1 MSVRIQQVRNRTF
14 REIFLASFALMAA
27 LALFSCGGGGV
38 DMAGGGIG
46 GTGKSVGAI
55 TAKGSIFV
63 NGVEFDTGNA
73 EITLDDTTLPV
84 GDDSSLQIGMVAK
97 VKGIFNDDGMTGEA
111 EKIEVENEVQGTIA
125 QILSADSFTVNG
137 QEVITDGKTIL
148 DPPSFTPAQNDPV
161 EVHGQRDSSGIIRA
175 TRVERIEA
183 DPVDE
188 VKGFVSGFTDTSAP
202 FTLINGAASITVV
215 LEFGFTSNGSI
226 ADGLLVELHG
236 TFDGASNT
244 FTADTVDIE
253 DIEDEAFDF
262 REGDEFEVEGF
273 VTEFSV
279 HPGTFRVNGEP
290 VQTTPST
297 RFEGGVPE
305 DLADNVKVEAEGD
318 VISGGVLLADKI
330 EFKDA
335 IRIESNVEDKGSDD
349 VTLLGIT
356 VRITS
361 QTEVNV
367 SGGFGAIN
375 AGDGLKV
382 RGFVNMDNTSI
393 TATRIDEINPVDPDR
408 HIYQALVT
416 DTAPPVLTLA
426 GGITVDTTGAEFR
439 DDDDSTLTSSGFFGL
454 VIINR
459 TVVKARGSFS
469 GGVIFNDPGNPGL
482 RVEIE

>member
-1 MSVRIQQVRNRTF
+1 
-14 REIFLASFALMAA
+14 ALMAA

-253 DIEDEAFDF
+253 DIED
-262 REGDEFEVEGF
+262 
-273 VTEFSV
+273 
-279 HPGTFRVNGEP
+279 
-290 VQTTPST
+290 
-297 RFEGGVPE
+297 
-305 DLADNVKVEAEGD
+305 
-318 VISGGVLLADKI
+318 
-330 EFKDA
+330 
-335 IRIESNVEDKGSDD
+335 
-349 VTLLGIT
+349 
-356 VRITS
+356 
-361 QTEVNV
+361 
-367 SGGFGAIN
+367 
-375 AGDGLKV
+375 
-382 RGFVNMDNTSI
+382 
-393 TATRIDEINPVDPDR
+393 
-408 HIYQALVT
+408 
-416 DTAPPVLTLA
+416 
-426 GGITVDTTGAEFR
+426 
-439 DDDDSTLTSSGFFGL
+439 
-454 VIINR
+454 
-459 TVVKARGSFS
+459 
-469 GGVIFNDPGNPGL
+469 
-482 RVEIE
+482 